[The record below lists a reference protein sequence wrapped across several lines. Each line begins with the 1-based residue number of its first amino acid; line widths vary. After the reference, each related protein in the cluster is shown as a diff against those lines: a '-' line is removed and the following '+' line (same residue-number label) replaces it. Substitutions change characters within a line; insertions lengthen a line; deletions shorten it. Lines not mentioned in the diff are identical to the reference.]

1 MGDND
6 KLVGFALGFGLG
18 FAACYLLV
26 KSGTIAMSLES
37 SKTQRKYNFMG
48 NESGKGIAEHNP
60 LANWK
65 PLQNIPSVDRI
76 GEFSPIP
83 VTNIG
88 TDGVK
93 EISAGT
99 RYQNDE
105 KITVVRGPD
114 KRILGYETK
123 RDAKISDT

>member
-1 MGDND
+1 MDND
-6 KLVGFALGFGLG
+6 KLVAGVVGFGLG

-26 KSGTIAMSLES
+26 KSGTIAMSLETTE
-37 SKTQRKYNFMG
+37 TQRKHGFM
-48 NESGKGIAEHNP
+48 SPQGKIEHNP
-60 LANWK
+60 LAGWK
-65 PLQNIPSVDRI
+65 PLQNIPSIDRI

-83 VTNIG
+83 VTAGI
-88 TDGVK
+88 D
-93 EISAGT
+93 EIKDSTAPGT

-123 RDAKISDT
+123 RDAKISEE